1 MVMIMDDFGE
11 FRVKRW
17 SQGGSHGR
25 KSQKI
30 CNSNM
35 SDAVEIYHVVVVVDV
50 VVDRVDDVVV
60 DVVDDVVVDVLVDR
74 VDDVVVDVVVDR
86 VVVVVVDGDIE
97 SLLSSLVDLATVV
110 KIEEA

>member
-1 MVMIMDDFGE
+1 MTDFRFVEGTCIIALFLSLFLMQISFDLGNE
-11 FRVKRW
+11 FSKTL
-17 SQGGSHGR
+17 GSSHKKLR
-25 KSQKI
+25 TQEV
-30 CNSNM
+30 N
-35 SDAVEIYHVVVVVDV
+35 
-50 VVDRVDDVVV
+50 
-60 DVVDDVVVDVLVDR
+60 VDDVVVDVLVDR